1 MSIPINIEDLLS
13 GKIVEGTRMEFK
25 QGWNPTAIMRTICA
39 FANDFEDEGSGYVI
53 IGVEESNGKPIRPV
67 LGFNPSTLEQ
77 VEQELL
83 RYCNLIQPSY
93 FPRLSLEEVD
103 GKHVLV
109 IWVPA
114 GANRPY
120 KVPDDVLANHK
131 TLNYRIRFR
140 SSSVVPNEEQETEL
154 IQLTAKIP
162 FDDRV
167 NTFASVTDLSK
178 ILMREHLE
186 EINSKLYVE
195 SENMSVQEL
204 AERMNLSQGANE
216 HLFPKNI
223 GLLLFSKKT
232 QNYFKGAIIDLVEF
246 PNGLTKSFT
255 EKTYDGTI
263 QKQLTDVLAYIN
275 NNIIKTKVIKHKDR
289 EKSDRFI
296 NYPFDAIEEALANAV
311 YHKNYELAEP
321 IEVRILP
328 TAIEIISYNGVDPS
342 IKQLEFDAGRVR
354 ARRYRNRRIG
364 EFLKELK
371 LTEGRGTGIPTI
383 VNSLK
388 ENGSPAPIFDINDP
402 ERTHFVVEIPIH
414 PAFIEEEFIN
424 FDGMTNDQEDDQVS
438 DQDKILLNTLIIN
451 EIQELNKSITA
462 QESTSSDQVS
472 DQDKMTYNNR
482 YETLLEHIKK
492 IAGLGKPDE
501 KLITK
506 YKESALAISNE
517 QLVILKYTNYPQSNK
532 DIQENALGL
541 RTHTDNFKNHL
552 QPLLKKGFIRR
563 TIPNKPTSKLQKY
576 YTTERGRVVIYIRE
590 ELLKN

>member
-25 QGWNPTAIMRTICA
+25 QGWNPTPIMRTICA

-53 IGVEESNGKPIRPV
+53 VGVEENNGNPIRPV
-67 LGFNPSTLEQ
+67 LGFDPNNLEQ
-77 VEQELL
+77 VEKDLL
-83 RYCNLIQPSY
+83 GYCNLIQPSY

-120 KVPDDVLANHK
+120 KVPDDVLARHR

-140 SSSVVPNEEQETEL
+140 SSSVIPNAEQETEL

-178 ILMREHLE
+178 SLMREHLE
-186 EINSKLYVE
+186 EIKSKLYTE
-195 SENMSVQEL
+195 SENMSVQDL
-204 AERMNLSQGANE
+204 AERMNLSQGTNE

-232 QNYFKGAIIDLVEF
+232 QDYFKGAVIDLVEF

-255 EKTYDGTI
+255 EKTFDGTI
-263 QKQLTDVLAYIN
+263 QKQLTDVLAYISN
-275 NNIIKTKVIKHKDR
+275 NVIKTKVIKHKDR

-296 NYPFDAIEEALANAV
+296 NYPYDAIEEALANAV
-311 YHKNYELAEP
+311 YHRNYELADP

-342 IKQLEFDAGRVR
+342 IKQSEFDAGRVR

-383 VNSLK
+383 VNALK

-414 PAFIEEEFIN
+414 PAFIEEEFLN
-424 FDGMTNDQEDDQVS
+424 FDGQHNDQETDQVS
-438 DQDKILLNTLIIN
+438 DQDKKSLNTQIIK
-451 EIQELNKSITA
+451 EIQALNENIKE
-462 QESTSSDQVS
+462 QKSTSSDQVS
-472 DQDKMTYNNR
+472 DQDKKQINTD
-482 YETLLEHIKK
+482 YELLLAHIKK
-492 IAGLGKPDE
+492 VIGLGKPDE
-501 KLITK
+501 KLIAK

-517 QLVILKYTNYPQSNK
+517 QLAILKYANTPQSNK

-541 RTHTDNFKNHL
+541 KTHTDNFKNHIE
-552 QPLLKKGFIRR
+552 PLLNSGFIRR

-576 YTTERGRVVIYIRE
+576 YTTERGRIVIYIRE